1 VILTSMLGM
10 MHMLSDDSILVLTTR
25 ERNWWWSMQEI
36 IPALERVWTA
46 IGQSKGENVRILCL
60 PLEPE
65 VEQRLQACA
74 SQPKRIVLTT
84 VTPETERVALLL
96 RLQMK
101 VAAPMIIYLSGD
113 ATEGFHSFSTLTNV
127 LTERDVFVVCSEAD
141 AVATRCCFPNAQV
154 TVIPFPLVD
163 QFKVNSRERVMRL
176 DAARLAYVGR
186 VSEQKNLHTLL
197 FALWILR
204 TYFGD
209 LPKITLD
216 VYGSVDNLGSPNI
229 GLEFPKY
236 DKYLHDLAE
245 VLGVDDMVTSHGF
258 KSRDWLFDNVHQQ
271 PHIFVSPTLHSDE
284 NFGSSVLASLV
295 NGHQVVTTAWG
306 GHFGFEDWFSQQL
319 LLVPVYRSTMGPVI
333 DPVMLADAIL
343 RSISRMLTI
352 DVEDTTLQRGRA
364 EFSVSKVATRTVEL
378 LNKPLG
384 KPVSLKKSPTLQLI
398 DQRRAL
404 FGGKRKI
411 YESYEDPVAHIFFEA
426 YGMREM
432 LTFQEQSSYILPPW
446 TSYSDQVLRIDDPHR
461 GHQSFDLDADSSE
474 PFDVKICPSMNTCC
488 LPKSL
493 VKNLLAQGYAFLL
506 PPLDAADGR
515 EVPGRWQLRT

>member
-1 VILTSMLGM
+1 MLGIL
-10 MHMLSDDSILVLTTR
+10 HMSSDDSILVLTTQ
-25 ERNWWWSMQEI
+25 ERIWWWSMQEI
-36 IPALERVWTA
+36 IPALEHVWTA
-46 IGQSKGENVRILCL
+46 IGQSKRENVRILCV

-65 VEQRLQACA
+65 VEQRIQACA

-96 RLQMK
+96 RLSMK

-113 ATEGFHSFSTLTNV
+113 ATEGFHSFSILTNV

-141 AVATRCCFPNAQV
+141 AAATRCCFPSAQV

-163 QFKVNSRERVMRL
+163 QFKVNRAERVIRL
-176 DAARLAYVGR
+176 NAARLAYVGR

-209 LPKITLD
+209 LPEITLD
-216 VYGSVDNLGSPNI
+216 VYGSADNLGSPNI
-229 GLEFPKY
+229 GIEFPEY
-236 DKYLHDLAE
+236 DKYLYNLAE
-245 VLGVDDMVTSHGF
+245 VLGVDDMVTWHGF
-258 KSRDWLFDNVHQQ
+258 KPRDWLFDNVHRQ

-295 NGHQVVTTAWG
+295 NGNQVVTTAWG

-333 DPVMLADAIL
+333 DPVMFANAIL

-352 DVEDTTLQRGRA
+352 DVDGTALQRARA
-364 EFSVSKVATRTVEL
+364 EFSVSKIATRTVEL
-378 LNKPLG
+378 LNMPFG
-384 KPVSLKKSPTLQLI
+384 KPVPLKKSPILQLI

-411 YESYEDPVAHIFFEA
+411 YGSYEDPVAHIFFEA
-426 YGMREM
+426 YGMKEM
-432 LTFQEQSSYILPPW
+432 LNFQEQSSYILPPW
-446 TSYSDQVLRIDDPHR
+446 TSHSHQVLRINDPHR
-461 GHQSFDLDADSSE
+461 GHQSFDLVPDSSE
-474 PFDVKICPSMNTCC
+474 PFEVRICPSTNTCC
-488 LPKSL
+488 LPKNL
-493 VKNLLAQGYAFLL
+493 VKNLFARGYAFLL
-506 PPLDAADGR
+506 PPLDAAENR
-515 EVPGRWQLRT
+515 RHPLRSGH